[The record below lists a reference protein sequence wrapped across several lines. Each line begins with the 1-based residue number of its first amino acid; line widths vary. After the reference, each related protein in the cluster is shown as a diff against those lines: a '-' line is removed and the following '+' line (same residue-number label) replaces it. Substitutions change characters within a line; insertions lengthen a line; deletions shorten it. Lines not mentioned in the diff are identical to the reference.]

1 MLKQAIVIVNIFYQ
15 IKQESKSITVPIE
28 KLM

>member
-1 MLKQAIVIVNIFYQ
+1 MLKQTIVIVNISYQ